1 VTPPDEQRLSLAPH
15 LVVERCRK
23 NGASVK
29 ASARVVLGLDERE
42 VAEEVMHF
50 LDRDGA
56 RVVGTAE
63 DPRQLHA
70 AVQQLEP
77 DAVIASPRLVR
88 SGPSVNGSVLLTL
101 DTAESVRSL
110 RASIDAGARGFYL
123 WPGDRERLSES
134 LATLAFTETSAAGA
148 GRVVAVYSPR
158 GGSGGTFVA
167 THLAAAFARRDAE
180 CVLIDLDPL
189 FGDVAAALGR
199 ANAEETRSIADVVP
213 VANELTPQHLED
225 VLWRHPEGFRALL
238 GPIDPA
244 TGDELDGAFF
254 SSVVRVVRSSCE
266 VAVLSAPRHLGGAT
280 RIALN
285 EADRT
290 LIVLSLDGFSF
301 RDAQRALAV
310 LEGDLDPDTIGFL
323 VNRARR
329 AEVTPK
335 DVERVFERPPIAVI
349 PFDRKAAEAQDRGR
363 LLPRRSRLG
372 RAFDGLAKDLVEVES

>member
-1 VTPPDEQRLSLAPH
+1 
-15 LVVERCRK
+15 
-23 NGASVK
+23 VK

-88 SGPSVNGSVLLTL
+88 SGPSMNGSVLLTL

-134 LATLAFTETSAAGA
+134 LATLSLTETSLVGT
-148 GRVVAVYSPR
+148 GRVIAVYSPR

-199 ANAEETRSIADVVP
+199 ANADETRSIADVVP
-213 VANELTPQHLED
+213 VADELTTQHLDE

-238 GPIDPA
+238 GPIDPV

-254 SSVVRVVRSSCE
+254 SSVVTVARSSCE

-280 RIALN
+280 RVALK

-290 LIVLSLDGFSF
+290 LFVLSLDVFSF

-310 LEGDLDPDTIGFL
+310 LEGDLDPDAIGFL
-323 VNRARR
+323 VNRAQR

-335 DVERVFERPPIAVI
+335 DVERVFGQAPIAVI

-363 LLPRRSRLG
+363 LLPRRSKLG
-372 RAFDGLAKDLVEVES
+372 RAFDRLAADLTEDAS